1 MTHNKILKSISKIAP
16 FLMVLLVV
24 CSAGCITD
32 MTVNFYV
39 DDKLYYQ
46 MGVDGTNSLS
56 FPPNPTKEGYSFAG
70 WYFDKG
76 VWDKQV
82 TFTSLLDMPLA
93 GEVAVYAYF
102 TGEDVIEYKV
112 TLDTNGGSF
121 VNPPTILDN
130 GKIPLPDTPTRN
142 HYTFMG
148 WYTTPDCIE
157 GTKWDFNSDVVTSDI
172 TLYAKWTSEASYHHY
187 IDGYKRTL
195 LTGVENIA
203 LNDGKMYI
211 TYYLAKVDGATIS
224 VLTDTVYNT
233 GGQVLSISSGSEIA
247 KSTTKGLEKTITE
260 STGGNKQTSTAVTD
274 SLDISVQNNIN
285 TGVSLFGFINFGGSF
300 QVDTTRGN
308 SVTSSSETGMTWD
321 TATSISDSE
330 TVTEDFVSHK
340 EKGTTI
346 SLDPYPQE
354 YYYRY
359 AVKGQCIITKTYVYN
374 LKTQRIET
382 SYYDSKIID
391 GTLFS
396 RMEFCNDGEYFSIPS
411 DGFNADMKN
420 LDISQLY
427 KGSGT
432 ESDPFQI
439 STVYELLLVPADI
452 TKYYRLANNIDMT
465 GYERF
470 TYDLSAINFDYN
482 GHSLLN
488 TAKPGSAEL
497 PYNVASA
504 MDFLNIYNDLDGHY
518 KLVADIDLTGYTIPR
533 EAVFSG
539 VLDGNGHTVI
549 GHQTGNYLTV
559 VDTTEFSST
568 KYYGLFAKNSGTIKN
583 LKISKVKFLGEAPQ
597 HNGAWVYMGCV
608 AGINTGTI
616 SNIELTNCEVQC
628 HRAASSIG
636 MVAGINEGQIS
647 NCKVNRGLLYGNGD
661 GGGIAGTNTGTIT
674 SCSVIGNGVSGGVD
688 DTFLHYYKVGSS
700 EGVNAG
706 NGRSWGGI
714 VGYATSTSVIK
725 DISVENVFV
734 YCEFP
739 QPGNTD
745 NIGYIVGNNG
755 GTIAG
760 SISVNSVGNT
770 WTGDSNIQKN
780 LNYFSGINGLT
791 GYSDGTLS
799 NDMSLTNM
807 NWDLVE

>member
-121 VNPPTILDN
+121 VNPPTILEN
-130 GKIPLPDTPTRN
+130 GKIPVPDTPTRN

-148 WYTTPDCIE
+148 WYTTPDCID

-172 TLYAKWTSEASYHHY
+172 TLYAKWKAEASYKHY
-187 IDGYKRTL
+187 MDGYKQTL
-195 LTGVENIA
+195 LTGVEGIVV
-203 LNDGKMYI
+203 NDDNVYI
-211 TYYLAKVDGATIS
+211 TYYLAQVEGATIS

-233 GGQVLSISSGSEIA
+233 GGQVLSVSSGSEIA
-247 KSTTKGLEKTITE
+247 KSTTKSIEMTITD
-260 STGGNKQTSTAVTD
+260 STGGSKTTSSEHSDYNEEYLSGLNVKFKFGPIE
-274 SLDISVQNNIN
+274 LGGNIMN
-285 TGVSLFGFINFGGSF
+285 
-300 QVDTTRGN
+300 DKMRGN
-308 SVTSSSETGMTWD
+308 TTTTSSSTSMTWD
-321 TATSISDSE
+321 TTSSISDSE
-330 TVTEDFVSHK
+330 DVTEDYVSSK
-340 EKGTTI
+340 EMGTTI
-346 SLDPYPQE
+346 SLDPYPHDR
-354 YYYRY
+354 YYRY
-359 AVKGQCIITKTYVYN
+359 VVKGSCIVTKTYVYN
-374 LKTQRIET
+374 LKTQKIEI

-420 LDISQLY
+420 LDVSQLY

-432 ESDPFQI
+432 ESDPFLI

-452 TKYYRLANNIDMT
+452 TKHYRLANNIDMT
-465 GYERF
+465 GYEWF

-559 VDTTEFSST
+559 VDTTEFTET

-583 LKISKVKFLGEAPQ
+583 LKLSKVKLLGEAPQ

-608 AGINTGTI
+608 VGINTGTI
-616 SNIELTNCEVQC
+616 SNVELTNCEAQC
-628 HRAASSIG
+628 HRSASSIG
-636 MVAGINEGQIS
+636 MVAGINEGQITD
-647 NCKVNRGLLYGNGD
+647 CKVKGGLLYGNGD
-661 GGGIAGTNTGTIT
+661 GGGIAGTNTGTIA
-674 SCSVIGNGVSGGVD
+674 SCSVSGNGVSGGID
-688 DTFLHYYKVGSS
+688 NTFLHYYKVGST

-714 VGYATSTSVIK
+714 VGYAPSTSVVK
-725 DISVENVFV
+725 DVSVANIFV

-745 NIGYIVGNNG
+745 NIGYVVGNNQ
-755 GTIAG
+755 G
-760 SISVNSVGNT
+760 SISGSYSVHSVNNAWIGK
-770 WTGDSNIQKN
+770 KN
-780 LNYFSGINGLT
+780 VFNDLNYFKGKNGWTGSDSGT
-791 GYSDGTLS
+791 VP
-799 NDMSLTNM
+799 
-807 NWDLVE
+807 W

>member
-1 MTHNKILKSISKIAP
+1 MTHNKFLKSIIKIAP
-16 FLMVLLVV
+16 FFMILLIA

-46 MGVDGTNSLS
+46 MGVDGTKSLS
-56 FPPNPTKEGYSFAG
+56 LPPNPTKEGYSFAG

-76 VWDKQV
+76 VWDKPV

-121 VNPPTILDN
+121 VNPPTILEN
-130 GKIPLPDTPTRN
+130 GKIPVPDTPTRN

-148 WYTTPDCIE
+148 WYTTPDCID

-172 TLYAKWTSEASYHHY
+172 TLYAKWKSEASYHHY
-187 IDGYKRTL
+187 MDGYKRTL
-195 LTGVENIA
+195 LTGVENVA
-203 LNDGKMYI
+203 LDNGKMYI

-233 GGQVLSISSGSEIA
+233 GGQVLSVSSGSEIA

-285 TGVSLFGFINFGGSF
+285 SEFTLFGFINIGGSF
-300 QVDTTRGN
+300 QVDTTRGT

-346 SLDPYPQE
+346 SLDSYPHDR
-354 YYYRY
+354 YYRY
-359 AVKGQCIITKTYVYN
+359 VVKGSCIVTKTYVYN
-374 LKTQRIET
+374 LKTQKIET

-427 KGSGT
+427 KGFGT

-439 STVYELLLVPADI
+439 STAYELLLAPADT
-452 TKYYRLANNIDMT
+452 TKYYELVNDIDMK
-465 GYERF
+465 GNEKF
-470 TYDLSAINFDYN
+470 TYDLSILNIDYN

-488 TAKPGSAEL
+488 FAKLGSPES

-504 MDFLNIYNDLDGHY
+504 ADFMNIYNDLSAHY
-518 KLVADIDLTGYTIPR
+518 KLVADIDLTGYTIPGDT
-533 EAVFSG
+533 VFSG
-539 VLDGNGHTVI
+539 VLDGNGYTI
-549 GHQTGNYLTV
+549 TGNKNDGVLTII
-559 VDTTEFSST
+559 DDRELTST
-568 KYYGLFAKNSGTIKN
+568 KYYGLFSENTGEIKN
-583 LKISKVKFLGEAPQ
+583 LKLSHVNFVSSGSQHSGE
-597 HNGAWVYMGCV
+597 WVYAGCLV
-608 AGINTGTI
+608 GFNKGTI
-616 SNIELTNCEVQC
+616 SNIQLTNCDVIC
-628 HRAASSIG
+628 FRAGSSIG
-636 MVAGINEGQIS
+636 LVAGRNGGIIEECVVS
-647 NCKVNRGLLYGNGD
+647 NGFLNGNGD
-661 GGGIAGTNTGTIT
+661 GGGIAGTNFGTIDK
-674 SCSVIGNGVSGGVD
+674 CSILGGNGGLATQSGKWC
-688 DTFLHYYKVGSS
+688 FLHYEKIGSDK
-700 EGVNAG
+700 GTNG
-706 NGRSWGGI
+706 GHGRSWGGI
-714 VGYATSTSVIK
+714 AGYAPHTSVISDVSVK
-725 DISVENVFV
+725 DIHVV
-734 YCEFP
+734 YYS
-739 QPGNTD
+739 QTSGDTD
-745 NIGYIVGNNG
+745 KIGYAVGDNEGLVIGSCFLKGVSSESPELKANSKYYFGVKNG
-755 GTIAG
+755 FIGG
-760 SISVNSVGNT
+760 SHGVV
-770 WTGDSNIQKN
+770 DCVV
-780 LNYFSGINGLT
+780 LT
-791 GYSDGTLS
+791 
-799 NDMSLTNM
+799 
-807 NWDLVE
+807 E

>member
-121 VNPPTILDN
+121 VNPPTILEN
-130 GKIPLPDTPTRN
+130 GKIPVPDTPTRN

-148 WYTTPDCIE
+148 WYTTPDCID
-157 GTKWDFNSDVVTSDI
+157 GTKWDFNSNVVTEDI
-172 TLYAKWTSEASYHHY
+172 TLYAKWKSEASYKHY
-187 IDGYKRTL
+187 MDGYKRTL
-195 LTGVENIA
+195 LNGVESIVI
-203 LNDGKMYI
+203 NDENVYI
-211 TYYLAKVDGATIS
+211 TYYLAKVDDATIS

-233 GGQVLSISSGSEIA
+233 GGQELSVSSGSEIS
-247 KSTTKGLEKTITE
+247 KSTTKGIVSTITD
-260 STGGNKQTSTAVTD
+260 STGGSKTTSYEHAD
-274 SLDISVQNNIN
+274 YNEEYISGIKIN
-285 TGVSLFGFINFGGSF
+285 YNFGIINFGGNIINDGMRGDS
-300 QVDTTRGN
+300 DT
-308 SVTSSSETGMTWD
+308 TSSSNTITWD
-321 TATSISDSE
+321 TTSSISDSE
-330 TVTEDFVSHK
+330 EVTEDYVSSK
-340 EKGTTI
+340 EVGTKI
-346 SLDPYPQE
+346 SLDPYPHDK
-354 YYYRY
+354 YYRY
-359 AVKGQCIITKTYVYN
+359 VVKGSCIITKTYVYD
-374 LKTQRIET
+374 LESQKIET

-391 GTLFS
+391 NTLFL
-396 RMEFCNDGEYFSIPS
+396 RMEYCNDGEYFSIPS

-420 LDISQLY
+420 LDVAQLY

-432 ESDPFQI
+432 DGNPFQI
-439 STVYELLLVPADI
+439 STVYELLLVPADT
-452 TKYYRLANNIDMT
+452 TKHYQLVNDIDMT
-465 GYERF
+465 GYEWF
-470 TYDLSAINFDYN
+470 DYDLSAINFDYN
-482 GHSLLN
+482 GHSLTN
-488 TAKPGSAEL
+488 TAKPGSAES